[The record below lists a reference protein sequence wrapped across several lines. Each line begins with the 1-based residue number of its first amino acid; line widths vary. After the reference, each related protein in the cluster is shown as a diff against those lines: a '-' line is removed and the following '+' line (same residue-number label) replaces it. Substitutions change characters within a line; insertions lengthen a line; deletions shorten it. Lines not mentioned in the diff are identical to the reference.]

1 MLGDPFTYL
10 QLTYVRVQANALLK
24 TNMKRIFLLSSLILL
39 VFLFLRVKAF
49 LPRIN
54 VGVGEST
61 SFDHA
66 LITKRGFLKPLI
78 YFFRD
83 NPQYL
88 KDQYLTSFLLDI
100 LSSDSPDALE
110 ETVDNIT
117 PQIKFLN
124 ALSTILSA
132 NAEVDSFPL
141 SRLASAHFDGEQFR
155 QGNARLIQL
164 RQELITSLLQGDK
177 LQHAR
182 NLAGTALHTLQD
194 FYSHSNWIELGNS
207 GPYEVLGKPGSEI
220 PQEYIA
226 GPTEATC
233 ENCEPG
239 TLCESNLI
247 TLKLTSGYRSG
258 QDVMKP
264 ENVGKCSYG
273 GTMDESRLKPAT
285 GGINKHTA
293 TTIESPHAR

>member
-1 MLGDPFTYL
+1 M
-10 QLTYVRVQANALLK
+10 QANALLK
-24 TNMKRIFLLSSLILL
+24 TNMKRLFLLSSLIFLSYPL
-39 VFLFLRVKAF
+39 VRVKAF
-49 LPRIN
+49 RPRIN
-54 VGVGEST
+54 VGGREST
-61 SFDHA
+61 SFAHA

-88 KDQYLTSFLLDI
+88 KEQHLTSFLLDI
-100 LSSDSPDALE
+100 LSSDSPNALE

-141 SRLASAHFDGEQFR
+141 SRSASSHFDGEQFR

-194 FYSHSNWIELGNS
+194 FYSHSNWIELGNP
-207 GPYEVLGKPGSEI
+207 GPYGVLGKPGSEI
-220 PQEYIA
+220 PLEYIA

-239 TLCESNLI
+239 NCESNLI

-258 QDVMKP
+258 QDVKKP
-264 ENVGKCSYG
+264 ENMGKCSHG
-273 GTMDESRLKPAT
+273 GTLDESRLKPAT
-285 GGINKHTA
+285 GGINKNTA
-293 TTIESPHAR
+293 TAVESPHAR

>member
-1 MLGDPFTYL
+1 MKTLF
-10 QLTYVRVQANALLK
+10 LLLSL
-24 TNMKRIFLLSSLILL
+24 IFLSYPL
-39 VFLFLRVKAF
+39 VRVKAF

-54 VGVGEST
+54 VGGGGST

-66 LITKRGFLKPLI
+66 LITKGGFLRPLI

-88 KDQYLTSFLLDI
+88 KDQHLTSFLLDM

-141 SRLASAHFDGEQFR
+141 SRSASAHFDGEQFR

-182 NLAGTALHTLQD
+182 NLAGT
-194 FYSHSNWIELGNS
+194 
-207 GPYEVLGKPGSEI
+207 
-220 PQEYIA
+220 
-226 GPTEATC
+226 
-233 ENCEPG
+233 
-239 TLCESNLI
+239 
-247 TLKLTSGYRSG
+247 
-258 QDVMKP
+258 
-264 ENVGKCSYG
+264 
-273 GTMDESRLKPAT
+273 T
-285 GGINKHTA
+285 GRNFKN
-293 TTIESPHAR
+293 P